1 LICGLLAKL
10 EDWKPLPKV
19 MSETGGSENM
29 HYDGRYCEKVIA
41 VHETDP
47 FLLFSL
53 EKSLA
58 FGLRLAFFKILHEH
72 NFDS

>member
-1 LICGLLAKL
+1 LIFFLICGLLAKL
-10 EDWKPLPKV
+10 EDWKPLPKA

-53 EKSLA
+53 EKIIGLWASLGV
-58 FGLRLAFFKILHEH
+58 F
-72 NFDS
+72 